1 MKTLSRLPALAVA
14 FAGSATSSAGVRLAK
29 IALIV
34 TACSLPGA
42 LFAQED
48 LGKREYEA
56 NCAVCHGL
64 EGKGDGPLAPSLKQ
78 QVPPL
83 TRLMKENEGIFPF
96 ERVYM
101 TIDGT
106 VEKLPLAHGT
116 REMPVWGDEYRA
128 EVYER
133 HGRYYGG
140 IIAKGII
147 NGRIL
152 ALISY
157 IGGLQEK

>member
-1 MKTLSRLPALAVA
+1 MRNLTKISVVVATL
-14 FAGSATSSAGVRLAK
+14 
-29 IALIV
+29 
-34 TACSLPGA
+34 SLPGT

-48 LGKREYEA
+48 LGKREYKA

-64 EGKGDGPLAPSLKQ
+64 EGKGDGPLAASLKQ
-78 QVPPL
+78 RVPSL
-83 TRLMKENEGIFPF
+83 TRLIKENDGIFPF

-106 VEKLPLAHGT
+106 IEEPLPAHGT
-116 REMPVWGDEYRA
+116 RDMPVWGDEYKA

-133 HGRYYGG
+133 HGRYFGG
-140 IIAKGII
+140 MIAKGII

-152 ALISY
+152 ALIAY
-157 IGGLQEK
+157 IGGLQER

>member
-1 MKTLSRLPALAVA
+1 L
-14 FAGSATSSAGVRLAK
+14 
-29 IALIV
+29 
-34 TACSLPGA
+34 SLPGT

-64 EGKGDGPLAPSLKQ
+64 EGKGDGPLAASLKQ
-78 QVPPL
+78 RVPSL
-83 TRLMKENEGIFPF
+83 TRLIKENDGIFPF

-106 VEKLPLAHGT
+106 IEEPLPAHGT
-116 REMPVWGDEYRA
+116 RDMPVWGDEYKA

-133 HGRYYGG
+133 HGRYFGG
-140 IIAKGII
+140 MIAKGII

-152 ALISY
+152 ALIAY
-157 IGGLQEK
+157 IGGLQER